1 MVINLLMVDYKLYK
15 LCLVTTSI
23 KNITTTILVSKLQ
36 CSQFGRY
43 DPGTSSL
50 KQVLLAKSLNMD
62 KSTTILLSKSIGCC
76 VFAGVTVLVA
86 VYLQGSLCWLLCI
99 CRGHCVGCCVFAGV
113 TVLVV
118 VYLQG

>member
-1 MVINLLMVDYKLYK
+1 MVDYKLYK

-23 KNITTTILVSKLQ
+23 KNITTILVSKLQ
-36 CSQFGRY
+36 WSQFGRY
-43 DPGTSSL
+43 DTRTSSL

-76 VFAGVTVLVA
+76 VFAGVTVLV
-86 VYLQGSLCWLLCI
+86 
-99 CRGHCVGCCVFAGV
+99 
-113 TVLVV
+113 V